1 MSDTRSAAPPTPA
14 EPKRA
19 AWSELFQGGRALY
32 TVLVVLGVGIHALQ
46 TLVIVIVMPT
56 VVADIGGADYYAW
69 PAMLFTIGAIV
80 GAASLGP
87 VWAAFGQRRGYA
99 ASGLLFGI
107 ATVACALAP
116 TIGLLVVARA
126 FQGFAGGLIT
136 GGGMALVSILFTEP
150 QRKRVLALHQG
161 TWMIAQLLGPVVG
174 GAFAEIG
181 WWRGSFWVLA
191 PVVLAFAVLAWL
203 KIPEGSGREAAA
215 RGLGHF
221 PFLRLSLLTGGVFAV
236 ALAGPLFEGI
246 MRIVMIATSVILV
259 VACLRL
265 DARSDNR
272 LYPTGALSV
281 FSPVGLGLWIMML
294 AGMAQTSVNIFM
306 PLVLQVVHGV
316 TPLFVSFIAITVS
329 VGWTIATFVVS
340 GYSGRREAL
349 ALKTGPILMLMGMG
363 GIAACTQLPLLWVL
377 TLAAFVMGLG
387 VGAHNVLLVTRIMA
401 SSRKGEE
408 RVTGSSVISM
418 RSLGTAFG
426 AAIGGMVSTVAGLGD
441 GTDAAAVGPAVNAV
455 FALNMIPLVITA
467 MFMYMLLARHARK
480 D

>member
-1 MSDTRSAAPPTPA
+1 MSDTRSAAPDPA
-14 EPKRA
+14 VPERA
-19 AWSELFQGGRALY
+19 AWSELFQDGRALY

-46 TLVIVIVMPT
+46 TLVIAIVMPT

-116 TIGLLVVARA
+116 TIGLLVAARA

-136 GGGMALVSILFTEP
+136 GGGMALVSVLFTEP

-181 WWRGSFWVLA
+181 WWRGSFWILV
-191 PVVLAFAVLAWL
+191 PVVLAFAALAWL

-215 RGLGHF
+215 RRPGRF

-236 ALAGPLFEGI
+236 ALAGPVFEGT
-246 MRIVMIATSVILV
+246 MRIVMVALAVVLV

-265 DARSDNR
+265 DSRADNR

-281 FSPVGLGLWIMML
+281 FSPVGLGLWVLML
-294 AGMAQTSVNIFM
+294 GGMAQTTVNIFM
-306 PLVLQVVHGV
+306 PLLLQVVHGV

-329 VGWTIATFVVS
+329 VGWTTATFWVS
-340 GYSGRREAL
+340 SYSGRREAL
-349 ALKTGPILMLMGMG
+349 ALKTGPILMLMGMA
-363 GIAACTQLPLLWVL
+363 GIAACAQLPLLWVL
-377 TLAAFVMGLG
+377 AIAAFVLGLG
-387 VGAHNVLLVTRIMA
+387 VGAHNVLLVTKIMA
-401 SSRKGEE
+401 GSKEGEE
-408 RVTGSSVISM
+408 RITGSSPGASGT
-418 RSLGTAFG
+418 RS
-426 AAIGGMVSTVAGLGD
+426 
-441 GTDAAAVGPAVNAV
+441 
-455 FALNMIPLVITA
+455 
-467 MFMYMLLARHARK
+467 
-480 D
+480 